1 MNGRD
6 SRDDHLFLWCAFL
19 VFVFVLLPALYVV
32 YADDVN
38 RPLLALA
45 EAQIQVFAPFFEE
58 AQTAWAR
65 IAEADPASLSWET
78 DRKST
83 RLNSSHITRSRMP
96 SSA

>member
-1 MNGRD
+1 MNSRD

-19 VFVFVLLPALYVV
+19 VFVFVLLPVLYVV

-78 DRKST
+78 MQKVLRYTGSWI
-83 RLNSSHITRSRMP
+83 R
-96 SSA
+96 